1 MLDVFGLPMFT
12 LIAQAVDDASKARLQ
27 GSMLLGLA
35 LALGLIGL
43 LVVVGLLYA
52 WRKSVNRVKRKPGAT
67 QPAAD
72 AWAVAGQRF
81 EGDAE
86 AGEHGVEAGGGD
98 DATDPLEQRGQWLA
112 GDPSEESEDDAADSS
127 GDQDAEPDTGL
138 DVDAGPKTYDTGIHF
153 DDGYKDD
160 TGPDTGENWKA
171 DTEYEE
177 DEDDEIDQVIAESQ
191 AITDDDPFTAYREPP
206 DELKGLFEDQD
217 DEDSQEDKGNE
228 GDEDETTDEDD
239 EGRV

>member
-1 MLDVFGLPMFT
+1 MQETIGLPMWI

-27 GSMLLGLA
+27 GTMLLGLV
-35 LALGLIGL
+35 LAIGLIGL

-52 WRKSVNRVKRKPGAT
+52 WRKSVSRAKRKPEPSG
-67 QPAAD
+67 PAAD

-86 AGEHGVEAGGGD
+86 AGEHGAEAGGE
-98 DATDPLEQRGQWLA
+98 DAPDPLAQRGEWLA
-112 GDPSEESEDDAADSS
+112 GDPSADDSS
-127 GDQDAEPDTGL
+127 TDKDPTAGASDQGGELDTGL

-177 DEDDEIDQVIAESQ
+177 EEDEDFIDEDDEIDQAIAESQ
-191 AITDDDPFTAYREPP
+191 AMNDDDPFTAYREPA
-206 DELKGLFEDQD
+206 DELKDLFEDE
-217 DEDSQEDKGNE
+217 DEDAPVN
-228 GDEDETTDEDD
+228 DEDESEDED
-239 EGRV
+239 RV